1 VSAHPGEGARAWTD
15 VCAYAD
21 LLPDRGV
28 AALVHGEQVAVF
40 RLTGDELHAVGNFDP
55 IGGAFVLSRGLV
67 GSRGDRAVVFSPL
80 YKQAYDLVT
89 GRCLDDP
96 EVAVPTYPVRVQGGR
111 VSVGTRADADTQPAT

>member
-1 VSAHPGEGARAWTD
+1 MD
-15 VCAYAD
+15 VCSLAD

-40 RLTGDELHAVGNFDP
+40 RLTGDQLFAVGNFDP
-55 IGGAFVLSRGLV
+55 IGGAYVLSRGLT

-80 YKQAYDLVT
+80 YKQAYDLAT

-96 EVAVPTYPVRVQGGR
+96 EAAIPIYPVKVENGR
-111 VSVGTRADADTQPAT
+111 VHVGARSAGNVSQKS